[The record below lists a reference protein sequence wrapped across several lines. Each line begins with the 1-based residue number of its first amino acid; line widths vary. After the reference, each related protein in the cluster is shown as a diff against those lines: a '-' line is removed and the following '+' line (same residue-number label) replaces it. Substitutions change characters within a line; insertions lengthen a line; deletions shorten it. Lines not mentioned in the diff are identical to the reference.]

1 MIRNAGPR
9 IVLTTGGTGGHIFP
23 ALAAA
28 EEIRRQCPEA
38 ELLFVGSC
46 FGPEARL
53 AEQAGV
59 PFAGLAVRGV
69 LGRGLRALP
78 ALARMGRAVFEARKL
93 LKAFGPHAAAGFGG
107 YASFAPLAAA
117 RWLDVP
123 VVLHEQNAVPGAVN
137 RFCGRFAQRVLL
149 SLPDRSGAF
158 DSARCLLTGN
168 PVRKAVIEAGRRR
181 PAVRSGSKRLL
192 VMGGSQGARAI
203 NSVILASLDRL
214 AAAGVQIRH
223 QTGAADLD
231 RVLAGYRAHGRAV
244 DGVAA
249 FIENMAEAYAEAD
262 LVLCRAGASSTAE
275 LAAAGRPS
283 VLIPFPH
290 ATHDHQRYNALA
302 LVEAGAAIMVEE
314 KACPS
319 TDVAGLILGL
329 LNNPSELDRMAAAA
343 SACAAPDAAADAA
356 RAILATAGCGTFAAV
371 RHHEAAE
378 TAAFA
383 TH

>member
-1 MIRNAGPR
+1 MKRNAVPR

-38 ELLFVGSC
+38 ELLFVGSR
-46 FGPEARL
+46 FGPEARS

-59 PFAGLAVRGV
+59 PFVGLAVRGV
-69 LGRGLRALP
+69 LGRGLRSLP
-78 ALARMGRAVFEARKL
+78 ALVRMGTAVLEARTL
-93 LKAFGPHAAAGFGG
+93 LKKFGPDAAAGFGG

-117 RWLDVP
+117 RWLGVP
-123 VVLHEQNAVPGAVN
+123 FVLHEQNAVPGAAN
-137 RFCGRFAQRVLL
+137 RFLGRFAQRVLL
-149 SLPDRSGAF
+149 SLPDRNGAF
-158 DSARCLLTGN
+158 DPAKCLLTGN
-168 PVRKAVIEAGRRR
+168 PVRRAVLEVGRRR
-181 PAVRSGSKRLL
+181 PEAAGGMKRLL

-214 AAAGVQIRH
+214 AAAGVQIVH
-223 QTGAADLD
+223 QTGAADLE
-231 RVLAGYRAHGRAV
+231 RVLAGYRAHGQPV

-249 FIENMAEAYAEAD
+249 FIENVAEAYAAAD

-290 ATHDHQRYNALA
+290 ATHDHQRHNALA

-314 KACPS
+314 KACPAA
-319 TDVAGLILGL
+319 DVAGLILDL
-329 LNNPSELDRMAAAA
+329 LHNPAALKRMAAAA
-343 SACAAPDAAADAA
+343 LACAAPQAAADAA
-356 RAILATAGCGTFAAV
+356 RAILETAGCGISSAA
-371 RHHEAAE
+371 RQHETVE
-378 TAAFA
+378 TTALTA
-383 TH
+383 H